1 MDYDVIIIGSGPAG
15 ASTAMHL
22 AEMAPR
28 IAARTLVLERDTH
41 PRHKLC
47 GGGCVI
53 DVETCLQN
61 LGLDL
66 SQVPQADAKWI
77 HLNYHNAGFKMR
89 MGERAFRVV
98 RRNEFDAWLAANM
111 VHRGIELREQTT
123 VTDLQV
129 ESDGVVVR
137 TNQGDFRAKIVV
149 GADGA
154 KGMVRKYV
162 GPDAPTQVARVVE
175 MYTPM
180 ESSIGLGQAEAN
192 EAVMDFD
199 CVAQG
204 IQGYSWCFPMKLNG
218 RPMRNFGAYDSG
230 INPQGK
236 SSGSLRSVMKE
247 YLERYGHRME
257 DYELQGHP
265 IRMFLSQGVF
275 SSPRL
280 MLVGDAAGVD
290 AAFGEGISPALG
302 YGPIAAEMIRDAFE
316 SGDFSLA
323 EYKNRVL
330 RSSLGKSLA
339 RRTWIAKQIYRLQ
352 TPWMQ
357 SMIWRHCGAAVRWV
371 IRNFVFNWAK
381 PIPAPALQPA
391 SVLPE
396 ISLSTASAERSTAE
410 QRPNTVVHPE
420 QPVPKPHLPP
430 VTSQTE
436 VSQVDR
442 LSETR

>member
-1 MDYDVIIIGSGPAG
+1 MRVND
-15 ASTAMHL
+15 
-22 AEMAPR
+22 AEMDMA
-28 IAARTLVLERDTH
+28 
-41 PRHKLC
+41 
-47 GGGCVI
+47 
-53 DVETCLQN
+53 
-61 LGLDL
+61 
-66 SQVPQADAKWI
+66 
-77 HLNYHNAGFKMR
+77 
-89 MGERAFRVV
+89 
-98 RRNEFDAWLAANM
+98 
-111 VHRGIELREQTT
+111 
-123 VTDLQV
+123 
-129 ESDGVVVR
+129 
-137 TNQGDFRAKIVV
+137 
-149 GADGA
+149 
-154 KGMVRKYV
+154 
-162 GPDAPTQVARVVE
+162 
-175 MYTPM
+175 
-180 ESSIGLGQAEAN
+180 
-192 EAVMDFD
+192 
-199 CVAQG
+199 
-204 IQGYSWCFPMKLNG
+204 
-218 RPMRNFGAYDSG
+218 
-230 INPQGK
+230 
-236 SSGSLRSVMKE
+236 SVMKE

-436 VSQVDR
+436 VSQGER